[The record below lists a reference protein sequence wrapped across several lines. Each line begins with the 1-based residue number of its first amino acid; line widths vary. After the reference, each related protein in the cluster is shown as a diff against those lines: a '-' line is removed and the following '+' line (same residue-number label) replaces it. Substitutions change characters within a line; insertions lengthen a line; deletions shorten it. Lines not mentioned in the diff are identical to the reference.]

1 MTGSLGQ
8 DLRYA
13 LRQLRKSPGFTASSV
28 IALALGIGGTTV
40 IFSVVYAAL
49 LQPLPYADSQR
60 LVTVHVD
67 DAHKRDSN
75 GRNYFLTT
83 DFLEIQRENHVFD
96 EVIGVHPRDA
106 VLTGTGTPERF
117 DCALVTANTF
127 SALGVPAILGRTP
140 TIEDVRPDSPRVV
153 VLSYK
158 VFERNFG
165 KDPGVV
171 GRTIVLDEQATTVI
185 GVMPPSFAWWNGDIW
200 IPLALDRITGN
211 MYDRTF
217 WLYGRLKPHVSMRKA
232 AADLDVILR
241 HLASS
246 SPQDYPRE
254 PSAGLETYADSIVS
268 GFRPTLLLLLAGVSV
283 LLLIA
288 CGNVASLLLARAT
301 AREREIA
308 IRSVLGASHSRLVRQ
323 LLVESAVLSAA
334 GAVGALGLA
343 SVATSVASSVIPQ
356 GKIPIE
362 AVVRLNLPVFFWTLA
377 VAAVSLVFF
386 GLLPALHTA
395 RSDLN
400 EPLKTG
406 AKNLSSSLRG
416 RKLQRVFVIS
426 QIAMSVVLA
435 LGAGLVVRSFVALRE
450 VKLGFDPDHVLSFR
464 IVLPDQQYGTGQQ
477 KARFFR
483 SFLPA
488 LRALPAVSSVTETST
503 LPPYGGI
510 PGGVEVR
517 GYPNQNPDG
526 ALLFLISD
534 QYFDVLNVPLLEGR
548 PLSEQEIFEERKVA
562 IVNRTF
568 ARQYFGATDALGKLV
583 KFRFLE
589 KVPEKIDSWFEVVGV
604 VADQKNQ
611 GLQEPAHPAAYIPFT
626 ITGFGNRG
634 VLLRLAGDPHALSF
648 SSIQAKL
655 RAIDSSLVTESY
667 GTLREFISI
676 TSFSQPRFLLMLLIV
691 FSTTGL
697 KLVSIGVYGIISYT
711 VERQTQEIGLR
722 LALGAQRHEILQRVI
737 GEALALAGAGVIVG
751 MMGGLAVSRTM
762 SSVLY
767 GVRSNDPATFASV
780 LVLVAIVAF
789 LASYIPARRAAKVDP
804 MVALRRE

>member
-1 MTGSLGQ
+1 MIGSLGQ

-13 LRQLRKSPGFTASSV
+13 LRQLRKSPGFTTSAV
-28 IALALGIGGTTV
+28 VALVLGIGGTTV

-49 LQPLPYADSQR
+49 LQPLPYVESQR

-67 DAHKRDSN
+67 DAHKRGQK

-83 DFLEIQRENHVFD
+83 DFLEIQRENDVFD

-106 VLTGTGTPERF
+106 VLAGVATAERF

-127 SALGVPAILGRTP
+127 SVLGVPPIFGRTP
-140 TIEDVRPDSPRVV
+140 TAEDVRPDSPRVV

-165 KDPGVV
+165 TDPGVV
-171 GRTIVLDEQATTVI
+171 GRTIVLDQQPATVI
-185 GVMPPSFAWWNGDIW
+185 GVMPPRFAWWNGDIW
-200 IPLALDRITGN
+200 IPVALDRVTGN
-211 MYDRTF
+211 MYDHVF
-217 WLYGRLKPHVSMRKA
+217 WLYGRLKPRVSMRQA
-232 AADLDVILR
+232 SADLDLILKR
-241 HLASS
+241 LASS
-246 SPQDYPRE
+246 SPQDYPQQ
-254 PSAGLETYADSIVS
+254 PSAELETYADSIVS
-268 GFRPTLLLLLAGVSV
+268 GFRPTLFLLLAGVSV

-288 CGNVASLLLARAT
+288 CGNVASLLLARAA

-323 LLVESAVLSAA
+323 LLVESAVLSIA

-343 SVATSVASSVIPQ
+343 SVATSVAASVIPQ
-356 GKIPIE
+356 GQIPIE

-395 RSDLN
+395 KSDLN
-400 EPLKTG
+400 EPLRAG
-406 AKNLSSSLRG
+406 AKTLSSSLRG
-416 RKLQRVFVIS
+416 RKLQRLFVIS

-464 IVLPDQQYGTGQQ
+464 IVLPDQHYATAEQ
-477 KARFFR
+477 KARFF
-483 SFLPA
+483 SSLLPE
-488 LRALPAVSSVTETST
+488 LRALPGVSAVTETST

-517 GYPNQNPDG
+517 GYPNGNPAG
-526 ALLFLISD
+526 ALLFLISE

-548 PLSEQEIFEERKVA
+548 HLSAQEVLDARKVA
-562 IVNRTF
+562 IINRTF
-568 ARQYFGATDALGKLV
+568 ERQYFGAADPLGKMV
-583 KFRFLE
+583 KFGFLE
-589 KVPEKIDSWFEVVGV
+589 KVPEKINVWFEIVGV

-611 GLQEPAHPAAYIPFT
+611 GLEESVHPAAYIPFT

-634 VLLRLAGDPHALSF
+634 VLLRIAGDPHALSF
-648 SSIQAKL
+648 SSIQTKL
-655 RAIDSSLVTESY
+655 RAVDSSLVTESY
-667 GTLREFISI
+667 GTLREFISA
-676 TSFSQPRFLLMLLIV
+676 TSLSQPRFLLTLLIV
-691 FSTTGL
+691 FSTAGL
-697 KLVSIGVYGIISYT
+697 TLVSIGVYGIISFT

-722 LALGAQRHEILQRVI
+722 LALGAQRRGILQRVI
-737 GEALALAGAGVIVG
+737 GEALALAGVGVVVG
-751 MMGGLAVSRTM
+751 TIGGLAVSRTM

-767 GVRSNDPATFASV
+767 GVRSNDPVTFASV
-780 LVLVAIVAF
+780 PALVAIVAF

-804 MVALRRE
+804 MVALRCE